1 MNTQESTRPERLEK
15 SVEIGTL
22 CAFYGGLLTQRQQE
36 MLRLYYEEDF
46 SLGEIAE
53 QFGVSRQN
61 VHELITRSVQKLRRY
76 EAALGGAGR
85 MAATVRQLTQS
96 AYASGGGAGRRFAHG
111 NQTKAGR
118 GRRFGA
124 AGHRPAGRGGEKPW
138 PLRD

>member
-1 MNTQESTRPERLEK
+1 MNTQESARPERLEK

-36 MLRLYYEEDF
+36 MLYLYYEEDL

-61 VHELITRSVQKLRRY
+61 VHELITRSVDKLRRD

-85 MAATVRQLTQS
+85 MAQTVRRLERVLSLLEQAQE
-96 AYASGGGAGRRFAHG
+96 GALPAETKKRLDEAAALVRQVIAQQEGEERSHG
-111 NQTKAGR
+111 
-118 GRRFGA
+118 
-124 AGHRPAGRGGEKPW
+124 
-138 PLRD
+138 L

>member
-1 MNTQESTRPERLEK
+1 MNTQESARPERLEK

-61 VHELITRSVQKLRRY
+61 VHELITRSVDKLRRY

-85 MAATVRQLTQS
+85 MAQTVRRLERVLSLLEQAQE
-96 AYASGGGAGRRFAHG
+96 GALPAETKKRLDEAAALVRQVIAQQEGEERSHG
-111 NQTKAGR
+111 
-118 GRRFGA
+118 
-124 AGHRPAGRGGEKPW
+124 
-138 PLRD
+138 L

>member
-1 MNTQESTRPERLEK
+1 
-15 SVEIGTL
+15 
-22 CAFYGGLLTQRQQE
+22 

-53 QFGVSRQN
+53 QIRGFSPAN

-85 MAATVRQLTQS
+85 MAATVRQLTR
-96 AYASGGGAGRRFAHG
+96 ALMLLEEARGGDLPTETRNRLDEAAALVPAGY
-111 NQTKAGR
+111 
-118 GRRFGA
+118 
-124 AGHRPAGRGGEKPW
+124 RPAGRGGEKPW

>member
-1 MNTQESTRPERLEK
+1 MNTQESARPERLEK

-36 MLRLYYEEDF
+36 MLYLYYEEDL

-61 VHELITRSVQKLRRY
+61 VHELITRSVDKLRRY

-85 MAATVRQLTQS
+85 MAQTVRRLECVLSLLEQAQE
-96 AYASGGGAGRRFAHG
+96 GALPAETKKRLDEAAALVRQVIAQQEGEERSHG
-111 NQTKAGR
+111 
-118 GRRFGA
+118 
-124 AGHRPAGRGGEKPW
+124 
-138 PLRD
+138 L